1 LRGTV
6 VASVSMQGNCVKNVG
21 IALIYAIQTAL
32 NTSSQIDTVLK
43 VLEPLEKTL
52 AVVLLE
58 K

>member
-1 LRGTV
+1 
-6 VASVSMQGNCVKNVG
+6 MQGNCVKNVG